1 MVLSRLLLRLTVLYG
16 VLAHGL
22 VAPTA
27 RHLRR
32 AITHPGLLH
41 TEEDFTRIKGLVDRG
56 EEPWLTGWNKL
67 EARANADYSPNP
79 VETVY
84 RGSGSPENYANL
96 YRDAAAAYA
105 NAVHWKVSGD
115 EPHAQAAAKILD
127 GWSGT
132 LKAIDGSSDKYLASG
147 LYGYQLANAGELLR
161 DYSGWSGLAD
171 LVDML
176 VMVFYPMNRRF
187 FLEHN
192 DAAVDHYWANWDLC
206 NICTMHSVGV
216 LSDNQTMI
224 DEAITY
230 FKTGEGNGA
239 IEKAIWVIYE
249 EEESGKGLG
258 QTQESG
264 RDQGH
269 TTLDIALLGTL
280 AQQAYNQ
287 GEDLFAYLDN
297 RILAG

>member
-1 MVLSRLLLRLTVLYG
+1 MLLLRLTALYG

-22 VAPTA
+22 V
-27 RHLRR
+27 
-32 AITHPGLLH
+32 HPGLLH
-41 TEEDFTRIKGLVDRG
+41 TADDITRIQGFVNDG
-56 EEPWLTGWNKL
+56 TEPWLTGWNKL

-84 RGSGSPENYANL
+84 RGTGSPENYANL
-96 YRDAAAAYA
+96 FRDAAAAYA
-105 NAVHWKVSGD
+105 NAVHWSISGD
-115 EPHAQAAAKILD
+115 ETRAQAAIAILD
-127 GWSGT
+127 GWSST

-147 LYGYQLANAGELLR
+147 LYGYQLANAGELMR
-161 DYSGWSGLAD
+161 DYEGWTGLPA

-176 VMVFYPMNRRF
+176 VAVFYPMNRRF

-206 NICTMHSVGV
+206 NICTMHAVGV
-216 LSDNQTMI
+216 LSDNQTMV

-239 IEKAIWVIYE
+239 IEKAIWTTYE
-249 EEESGKGLG
+249 EEDTGKILG
-258 QTQESG
+258 QIQEAG

-269 TTLDIALLGTL
+269 TMLDIALLGIL
-280 AQQAYNQ
+280 AQQSYNQ
-287 GEDLFAYLDN
+287 GDDLFAYLDN